1 METMATDN
9 LYPSPV
15 KDVILETKIETLQEP
30 KDVYFFIVHRPF
42 LYKPDFVIF
51 DNEKDA
57 KDVLEKWLKENKELE
72 KDPKKEKFAIDFYSE
87 QFKGSWNKPESFIKK
102 IKVRDLLD
110 RTNWLNVDL
119 DKEVLIVNI

>member
-15 KDVILETKIETLQEP
+15 DVIFETPTQKFKEP
-30 KDVYFFIVHRPF
+30 NDVYFFIVHRPF
-42 LYKPDFVIF
+42 LHKPDFVIF

-57 KDVLEKWLKENKELE
+57 KDVLETYKQKNEELE
-72 KDPKKEKFAIDFYSE
+72 KDEKLKTFKYILYSE
-87 QFKGSWNKPESFIKK
+87 QIFKGSWNKPETFIKK
-102 IKVRDLLD
+102 IKVRDLLN

-119 DKEVLIVNI
+119 DKEILIVNI